1 MFQRSVFGAES
12 EKIGLKIGATR
23 ANTEV
28 EKHRKTETTMP
39 RTGDTYSKIGLLARR
54 RYVFEMLLLE
64 RRCAFAVAKIFRSRF
79 LAKVCTPSVMRY

>member
-23 ANTEV
+23 ATEV
-28 EKHRKTETTMP
+28 KHRKTETTMP

-79 LAKVCTPSVMRY
+79 LAKVCTPSVMSS